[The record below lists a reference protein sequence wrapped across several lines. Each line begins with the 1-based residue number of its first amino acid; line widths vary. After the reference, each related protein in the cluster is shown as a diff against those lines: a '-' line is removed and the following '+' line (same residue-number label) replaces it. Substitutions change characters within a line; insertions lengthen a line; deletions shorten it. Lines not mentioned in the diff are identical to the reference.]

1 MRVRWQRRALADLK
15 SFRAWLETIPN
26 ANADRAVQRI
36 KDAAQRLGRLGDIG
50 RPSKLPNTRELSV
63 PSAPY
68 VIAYQMREGFI
79 LIVAVY
85 HTAQD
90 R

>member
-1 MRVRWQRRALADLK
+1 VQVRWQRRALSDLK
-15 SFRAWLETIPN
+15 SFRAWLDTIPD
-26 ANADRAVQRI
+26 ANADRVVWRI

-50 RPSKLPNTRELSV
+50 RPSKLPDTRELSV
-63 PSAPY
+63 PNAPY
-68 VIAYQMREGFI
+68 VIAYQVRRDFI

>member
-1 MRVRWQRRALADLK
+1 MPPV
-15 SFRAWLETIPN
+15 
-26 ANADRAVQRI
+26 VQRI
-36 KDAAQRLGRLGDIG
+36 KDAAQRLGRLGNIG

-63 PSAPY
+63 RSAPY
-68 VIAYQMREGFI
+68 VIAYQMRKDFI

-85 HTAQD
+85 HTSQN

>member
-1 MRVRWQRRALADLK
+1 MRVRWQKRALSDLK
-15 SFRAWLETIPN
+15 SFRAWLEALPD
-26 ANADRAVQRI
+26 ANADRVVQRI
-36 KDAAQRLGRLGDIG
+36 KDAAQRLDRLGDIG
-50 RPSKLPNTRELSV
+50 RPSKLANIRELSV
-63 PSAPY
+63 RNAPY
-68 VIAYQMREGFI
+68 VIVYQMRKGFI

>member
-1 MRVRWQRRALADLK
+1 VRVRWQKRALSDLK
-15 SFRAWLETIPN
+15 SFRVWLETFPD
-26 ANADRAVQRI
+26 ANADRVVQRI
-36 KDAAQRLGRLGDIG
+36 KEAAQRLDRLGDIG

-63 PSAPY
+63 RNAPY
-68 VIAYQMREGFI
+68 VIAYQMRKDFI

-85 HTAQD
+85 HTAQE